1 MSLKHNPSGDSIYID
16 NEVWKD
22 GFPFSKRV
30 GIIAISYFSFLHIVS
45 LLCVIFIPWT
55 ILEWRLCSAILLL
68 YLLPPLLARLILL
81 VAPCRLG
88 IININSND
96 FIKWWAL
103 FNLQVL
109 FCRLPFLEEILRLIP
124 GIYGPWLRLWG
135 AKIGRLTYWAPG
147 LKILDRSFV
156 KIGDDVVFGAD
167 VRLNPHVMYKDKN
180 GMLVLALDYIT
191 LGDRTLI
198 GGYSLF
204 TAGTIIYPDQ
214 STRAL
219 LCLPPFSRFRN
230 GRREKD
236 EESFSSDM

>member
-1 MSLKHNPSGDSIYID
+1 MPLEHNPAGDSISYD
-16 NEVWKD
+16 HEVWKD
-22 GFPFSKRV
+22 GFPFPKRL
-30 GIIAISYFSFLHIVS
+30 GIIATSYFAFFHALSIAAVVF
-45 LLCVIFIPWT
+45 FPWAMLT
-55 ILEWRLCSAILLL
+55 WRLCSAIVLL
-68 YLLPPLLARLILL
+68 YLLPPLLARIILL
-81 VAPCRLG
+81 LAPCRLG

-103 FNLQVL
+103 FNLQVI
-109 FCRLPFLEEILRLIP
+109 FCRLPFLEEFLRLIP

-156 KIGDDVVFGAD
+156 RIGDDVVFGAD

-180 GMLVLALDYIT
+180 GMLVLALDYVT
-191 LGDRTLI
+191 LGDRTMI

-236 EESFSSDM
+236 EESSS

>member
-1 MSLKHNPSGDSIYID
+1 MPLKHNPSGDSIPTD

-30 GIIAISYFSFLHIVS
+30 GIIAISYFSFFLALSVG
-45 LLCVIFIPWT
+45 CVAYLPWMV
-55 ILEWRLCSAILLL
+55 LGWRLCWAVLFL
-68 YLLPPLLARLILL
+68 YLLPPLLARLILFA
-81 VAPCRLG
+81 APCRLG
-88 IININSND
+88 IIDIHSND

-103 FNLQVL
+103 FNLQVI
-109 FCRLPFLEEILRLIP
+109 FCRLPFLEELLRLIP

-167 VRLNPHVMYKDKN
+167 VRLNPHVMYKDQN
-180 GMLVLALDYIT
+180 GMLVLALDYVT
-191 LGDRTLI
+191 LGDRTMI

-204 TAGTIIYPDQ
+204 TAGTVIYPDQ

-219 LCLPPFSRFRN
+219 LCLPPFSRLRN

-236 EESFSSDM
+236 DKSSSADK